1 MAACETC
8 ALVTHGKC
16 RRLEELDKVSP
27 TLRQDMHEARRRVEA
42 CRKASAVSSQGLTD
56 QLATLTKSK
65 DASVQRVN
73 SLKEKVLELVM
84 KKEEQAVSHIEAVYA
99 RQRDLLTGG

>member
-1 MAACETC
+1 
-8 ALVTHGKC
+8 
-16 RRLEELDKVSP
+16 
-27 TLRQDMHEARRRVEA
+27 MHEARRRVEA

-84 KKEEQAVSHIEAVYA
+84 KVFLNCALFRLARYCETLYA
-99 RQRDLLTGG
+99 TS